1 MEMEEVSLNMLLEP
15 ENTTISR
22 IRERRRERILR
33 NSDQRIR
40 SILGGLDGAELR
52 NAPALEGGEGFRNLV
67 SPSETP
73 IRTGYAIG
81 SFLFDDREYYLALDH
96 FLHLSSLCDAVGYFL
111 QPRLHLGLNLLSH
124 AGAVVQNIWCF
135 IKESLVVALSF
146 ILFNALFCVFALIVD
161 KCCSL

>member
-1 MEMEEVSLNMLLEP
+1 MEEVSLNMLLEP

-73 IRTGYAIG
+73 I
-81 SFLFDDREYYLALDH
+81 S
-96 FLHLSSLCDAVGYFL
+96 HLSKLAHVMEMSLCVGHSSGNL
-111 QPRLHLGLNLLSH
+111 QIPLMWLK
-124 AGAVVQNIWCF
+124 A
-135 IKESLVVALSF
+135 
-146 ILFNALFCVFALIVD
+146 
-161 KCCSL
+161 CCCWS